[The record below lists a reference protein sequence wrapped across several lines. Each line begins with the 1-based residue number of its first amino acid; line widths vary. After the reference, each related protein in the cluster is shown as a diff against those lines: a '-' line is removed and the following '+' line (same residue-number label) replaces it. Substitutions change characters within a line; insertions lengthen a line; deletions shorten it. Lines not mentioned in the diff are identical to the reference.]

1 MRANGPAYLPPYC
14 RFLFPARAIVNG
26 TKSYTVSDADIQSPN
41 AAVSALKSGGGEGVN
56 KMRANG
62 PACLPPYCRFL
73 FPAPQSSTGPRATP
87 SATRTFSRPGYRLA
101 IDGPSGP
108 DLRVIYGTAALAP
121 LRRATAHA
129 LALFRTPG
137 NFRLK
142 RRGVGF
148 EKRGIVEVLLRGCHD
163 LLRSKKRGDGETFHL
178 SRRMGA
184 PRIRAYHGRR

>member
-1 MRANGPAYLPPYC
+1 MTSVPAPLPRY
-14 RFLFPARAIVNG
+14 PALLHRSAVVNG

-62 PACLPPYCRFL
+62 PACLPPDCRFL
-73 FPAPQSSTGPRATP
+73 FPTPQSSTGPRATP

-121 LRRATAHA
+121 LRRVTAHA

-142 RRGVGF
+142 RRGF
-148 EKRGIVEVLLRGCHD
+148 SLKKRWNCRHFARCCHD
-163 LLRSKKRGDGETFHL
+163 PLRLKGGGRVRHKCFRFHL
-178 SRRMGA
+178 IPTRR
-184 PRIRAYHGRR
+184 R

>member
-1 MRANGPAYLPPYC
+1 MPTLSISLSGS
-14 RFLFPARAIVNG
+14 AIVNG

-62 PACLPPYCRFL
+62 PACLPPDCRFL
-73 FPAPQSSTGPRATP
+73 FPAPQ
-87 SATRTFSRPGYRLA
+87 
-101 IDGPSGP
+101 DGPSGP

-121 LRRATAHA
+121 LRRVTAHA

-142 RRGVGF
+142 RRGVSLK
-148 EKRGIVEVLLRGCHD
+148 KRWNCRHFARCCHD
-163 LLRSKKRGDGETFHL
+163 PLRLKGGGRVRHKR
-178 SRRMGA
+178 
-184 PRIRAYHGRR
+184 I